1 MLVFVLGALG
11 LACSRFAFVVIDRLT
26 IWEAAS
32 ATEALQVIAIG
43 CVPTVPVIAGCT
55 VFSYRVFR
63 GEASPLDDA

>member
-11 LACSRFAFVVIDRLT
+11 LACSRCPFVVIDRLT
-26 IWEAAS
+26 SWEAAS

-43 CVPTVPVIAGCT
+43 CVLTVPVIAGYT

-63 GEASPLDDA
+63 GKASPLDYA